1 MPSTTVSCNLP
12 FVRTNEDLVLDALGD
27 ASRRDLLQRLA
38 VEPASV
44 QQLAD
49 SVSISRPAVSQHLKV
64 LREAGLVS
72 SEPAGTRRIYTVA
85 PEGIRMLRAYLDT
98 LWRTAFADF
107 GALAEQEQTKE
118 IP

>member
-1 MPSTTVSCNLP
+1 M
-12 FVRTNEDLVLDALGD
+12 RTNEDLVLDALGD
-27 ASRRDLLQRLA
+27 ASRRDLLKRLA

-72 SEPAGTRRIYTVA
+72 SEPEGTRRIYTVA
-85 PEGIRMLRAYLDT
+85 PDGIRMLREYLDT

-107 GALAEQEQTKE
+107 EALASQAQIEE
-118 IP
+118 I